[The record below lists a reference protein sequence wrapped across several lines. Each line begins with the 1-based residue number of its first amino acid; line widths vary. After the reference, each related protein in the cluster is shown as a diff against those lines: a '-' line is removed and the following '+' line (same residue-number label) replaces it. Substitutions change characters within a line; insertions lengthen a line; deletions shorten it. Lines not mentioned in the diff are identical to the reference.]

1 MKTSS
6 KILKALVYFFA
17 ALTILCLAF
26 VILFVLMRGIPHL
39 SPELFRIKYTSD
51 NVSMLP
57 AMINT
62 LIMVLL
68 ALLAAV
74 PIGIFT
80 AIYLAEYADPNNII
94 VRIVRVTADT
104 LSAIPSIVYG
114 LFGMLFFVLYL
125 KWNISILAGAMTT
138 AIMILP
144 LVMRATEEALIAVPQ
159 SLRDASYGLG
169 AGQVRTITKIVVP
182 TAMPGILAGVILGI
196 GRIVGE
202 TAALLFTSGAV
213 AEVPKKLVG
222 NAAGGRTLAVHMYAL
237 SSEGFNVNEAYATGV
252 VLLILVLL
260 MNGLSTHFAKKL
272 GKDTRPNE

>member
-6 KILKALVYFFA
+6 RILKALVYFFA
-17 ALTILCLAF
+17 TLTILCLAF
-26 VILFVLMRGIPHL
+26 VILFVLVRGIPYL
-39 SPELFRIKYTSD
+39 SPDLFCMKYTSD
-51 NVSMLP
+51 NASMFP
-57 AMINT
+57 AMVNT
-62 LIMVLL
+62 LTMVLL

-80 AIYLAEYADPNNII
+80 AIYLAEYANPKNRI

-114 LFGMLFFVLYL
+114 LFGRLFFVIYL

-144 LVMRATEEALIAVPQ
+144 LIMRATEEAILAVPQ

-182 TAMPGILAGVILGI
+182 TAMPGILAGAILGI

-213 AEVPKKLVG
+213 AEIPKKLVG
-222 NAAGGRTLAVHMYAL
+222 SAAGGRTLAMHMYAL
-237 SSEGFNVNEAYATGV
+237 SSEGFYVNEAYATGV
-252 VLLILVLL
+252 VLLVLVLL

-272 GKDTRPNE
+272 GKDTGVNE

>member
-1 MKTSS
+1 MKMSS
-6 KILKALVYFFA
+6 KILKGLVYLFA
-17 ALTILCLAF
+17 TLTILNLALVVF
-26 VILFVLMRGIPHL
+26 FVLIRGVPHL
-39 SPELFRIKYTSD
+39 SPELFRLKYTSE
-51 NVSMLP
+51 NASMFP

-62 LIMVLL
+62 IIMVLL

-80 AIYLAEYADPNNII
+80 AIYLAEYADPTHFV
-94 VRIVRVTADT
+94 VRIVRVTLDT

-114 LFGMLFFVLYL
+114 LFGMLFFVIFLR
-125 KWNISILAGAMTT
+125 WNISILSGAMTT

-144 LVMRATEEALIAVPQ
+144 LVMRATEEALLSVPDA
-159 SLRDASYGLG
+159 LRDASFGLG
-169 AGQVRTITKIVVP
+169 AGKVRTITKIVIP

-213 AEVPKKLVG
+213 AEIPHKLVG
-222 NAAGGRTLAVHMYAL
+222 SAAGGRTLAIHMYAL
-237 SSEGFNVNEAYATGV
+237 SSEGFNVHEGYATGV
-252 VLLILVLL
+252 VLLVIVLL
-260 MNGLSTHFAKKL
+260 MNGLSTYFAKKL